1 MKQLI
6 QALISHLPRY
16 AEEEGD
22 FYSVKRDDLVNKLCG
37 QEAIDQSTA
46 KNAVDLCELLLD
58 TLATLNTD
66 YLQKGEWC
74 FISFP
79 AQLMA
84 TSVLTALSDG
94 ESRFFA
100 PNFWN
105 TQGISN
111 DRKNQQRDALSLI
124 ENARHENH
132 ASQQAQPIRYCYV
145 A

>member
-1 MKQLI
+1 MKKLI
-6 QALISHLPRY
+6 QALIPHLPRY

-37 QEAIDQSTA
+37 QDAIEQSTA

-58 TLATLNTD
+58 TLATLNAD
-66 YLQKGEWC
+66 YLQKGEWR
-74 FISFP
+74 FVSFP

-111 DRKNQQRDALSLI
+111 DKKNQQRGVLSLI
-124 ENARHENH
+124 V
-132 ASQQAQPIRYCYV
+132 SAQ
-145 A
+145 